1 MASEKKIENSQRL
14 RYVRLLERFRNSI
27 VSYLSKSEQLSKEQY
42 KKRIDN
48 NARYL
53 DRMEKVPLYKSE
65 LTELEDL
72 VGKMRELAQSDDDI
86 EEIASS
92 ILYAAN
98 KLEQHQNNRRYK
110 KDKHKGDAFKDWE

>member
-1 MASEKKIENSQRL
+1 MASAKKLESSQRL
-14 RYVRLLERFRNSI
+14 RYVRLLERFCNSM
-27 VSYLSKSEQLSKEQY
+27 VSYLSKSEHLSKEQY
-42 KKRIDN
+42 IKRISN

-72 VGKMRELAQSDDDI
+72 VKKMREYAQSDLDI
-86 EEIASS
+86 DEIASS
-92 ILYAAN
+92 VLNAAN